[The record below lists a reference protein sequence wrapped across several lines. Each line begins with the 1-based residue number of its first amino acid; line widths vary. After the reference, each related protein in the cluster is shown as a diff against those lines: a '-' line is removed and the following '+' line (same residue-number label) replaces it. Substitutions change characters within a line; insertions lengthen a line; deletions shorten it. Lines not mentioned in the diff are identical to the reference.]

1 MNEKQELARRSQ
13 EVAMTEEQ
21 ALMLPTEAR
30 ESLISKLTTLPPKLY
45 LKAIV
50 CKTFEDVF
58 DSNQLTLEEVIQHGK
73 NGQVRAFAIV
83 SAAIISYLDY
93 INRRELMTDLQIAET
108 AQLICEE
115 YGWLKVDDIALLI
128 RMAKKNKFGK
138 TFNIDGQV
146 IFGWIEEYVA
156 QRKASLSKRMET
168 EQKPKAL
175 PEPEL
180 SKEEIQANIERIE
193 RTLKNAALAMKPTKR
208 VKPKEESVK
217 DKVSKIRLRVIG
229 ENAHLY
235 RQDPEH
241 AIDIIESKIATELQ
255 KAGLPTDSVSPAQ
268 QNEKCSAGAENTN
281 Q

>member
-30 ESLISKLTTLPPKLY
+30 ESLINKLTTLPPKLY

-58 DSNQLTLEEVIQHGK
+58 DSNQLTLEEVSQQGK

-108 AQLICEE
+108 AQLVCEE

-146 IFGWIEEYVA
+146 IFEWIEKYVA
-156 QRKASLSKRMET
+156 QRNASLNKRIE

-193 RTLKNAALAMKPTKR
+193 QTLKNAALAMKPTKR

-255 KAGLPTDSVSPAQ
+255 KAGLPTDSVEPYK
-268 QNEKCSAGAENTN
+268 QNDETL
-281 Q
+281 